1 MIGLSEDE
9 TIADEEDFSDFV
21 SFLFELSSQE
31 IITKKMISKDVLK

>member
-9 TIADEEDFSDFV
+9 TIVDGEDFSDFV

-31 IITKKMISKDVLK
+31 IITKKMIKKDVLK